1 MKDVKDNDVYL
12 TLDEKKSDEFI
23 LKQNLEALR
32 NTKNAEMTRITQDLV
47 SIPAT
52 LVRLKWQNRREI
64 YPLQVKEEIYGAVMN
79 AIIEQRPEL
88 KEKLLGRLEANY
100 QYLLARET
108 ATLRLTR
115 KLSDGEYRTSNVT
128 SVSRGHSVCEKTSS
142 RQCSKKRASERNCS
156 FAKAT
161 DCV

>member
-1 MKDVKDNDVYL
+1 MTLGKINVKPVNDNNVYL
-12 TLDEKKSDEFI
+12 TLDDKKSDEFI
-23 LKQNLEALR
+23 LKQNLEALKKS
-32 NTKNAEMTRITQDLV
+32 KNEEMTRITQDLV

-115 KLSDGEYRTSNVT
+115 KLSEGDYHTSNVT
-128 SVSRGHSVCEKTSS
+128 HVALNEDALVTGTRSP
-142 RQCSKKRASERNCS
+142 SEPQS
-156 FAKAT
+156 
-161 DCV
+161 

>member
-1 MKDVKDNDVYL
+1 MINVKGIEENNAYL
-12 TLDEKKSDEFI
+12 TLDNKKSDEFI
-23 LKQNLEALR
+23 LEQNLEALR
-32 NTKNAEMTRITQDLV
+32 NKKNEEMTRITQDLV

-64 YPLQVKEEIYGAVMN
+64 YALQVKEEIYGAVIN
-79 AIIEQRPEL
+79 ALIEQRPEL

-128 SVSRGHSVCEKTSS
+128 YVALNEDTL
-142 RQCSKKRASERNCS
+142 ASNTNAPTEPQS
-156 FAKAT
+156 
-161 DCV
+161 